1 MRSLSLHRIGVVL
14 VGLALVMSG
23 CLRGASLE
31 KWMDGGDPLDEA
43 TVTAG
48 LKEALRVGSERT
60 VATTSKVDG
69 FWGNALIRILMPE
82 EFEGAANTLRT
93 IGFGKQVD
101 QFELSMNRAAELAAG
116 EATSVLW
123 DAITAMTITDAFKIL
138 GGDETAATDY
148 FRERTSEA
156 LRIRFRP
163 IVRNKMSEAGL
174 YRIYNDL
181 MDQYDALPL
190 VSKPTFDLDGYVTER
205 TLKGLFTVLGQ
216 EERRIREDP
225 AARTTELLRRV
236 FDS

>member
-1 MRSLSLHRIGVVL
+1 
-14 VGLALVMSG
+14 
-23 CLRGASLE
+23 
-31 KWMDGGDPLDEA
+31 MDGGDPLDEA